1 MSDLRVLVVDDEKGY
16 RDDIKEY
23 LVDSGFMVFT
33 AGLPSEALA
42 VMENERIDI
51 AIVDL
56 RLPEMSGIELMK
68 KIRQID
74 EQIGVIII
82 SGHGDMDSVL
92 TAMRDGAIDFF
103 PKPFDL
109 VDIRF
114 AIERT
119 RKYIEMHSNLNEIR
133 NTCENLIQMMNQSS
147 RIPLIGE
154 SPGMKEVFRLMSQVS
169 PNLNTDVLITGE
181 SGTGKEL
188 VARSIHHLSARNAG
202 YFCAVNCAA
211 IPDNL
216 FESECFGYEKGSF
229 TGAQSAKPG
238 WFEMADHGSLFLD
251 EIGDM
256 NALMQAKLLRISEDG
271 QVRRIGS
278 TRDRNVD
285 VRIITA
291 TNRDIDAM
299 VASGSF
305 RGDLFHRINTF
316 MISIPPLRERTADIP
331 LLISYYLELIC
342 NKTGKKICSMEAEL
356 MDKLMSYSFPG
367 NVRELKNI
375 LERAVILCDG
385 KQIRIRH
392 LRSDLWCCN
401 PQSNPSSEPDELF
414 DLKLIE
420 RQTIER
426 ALKKTGGN
434 KLQAARLLNI
444 SWQALDRRVKDMDG

>member
-1 MSDLRVLVVDDEKGY
+1 MEKMNVLVLDDEPRI
-16 RDDIKEY
+16 RDELSDF
-23 LVDSGFMVFT
+23 LTDHQFSVF
-33 AGLPSEALA
+33 EASCPDEAMPLL
-42 VMENERIDI
+42 EKQQIDI

-56 RLPEMSGIELMK
+56 NLPGRHGLDVLKEIKAEYPDIEVLIITGQGDMETAIQAMRSGAADFFNKPIRLNEVLLAIQRSTRYVSLNRQFHRIRQSYDQLSRELMQNLGLE
-68 KIRQID
+68 IIGNSPQIKNLLKD
-74 EQIGVIII
+74 I
-82 SGHGDMDSVL
+82 SIAAQNPDTPVM
-92 TAMRDGAIDFF
+92 I
-103 PKPFDL
+103 
-109 VDIRF
+109 
-114 AIERT
+114 
-119 RKYIEMHSNLNEIR
+119 
-133 NTCENLIQMMNQSS
+133 C
-147 RIPLIGE
+147 
-154 SPGMKEVFRLMSQVS
+154 
-169 PNLNTDVLITGE
+169 GE

>member
-133 NTCENLIQMMNQSS
+133 NTCDNLIQMMNQSS

-154 SPGMKEVFRLMSQVS
+154 SPGM
-169 PNLNTDVLITGE
+169 
-181 SGTGKEL
+181 
-188 VARSIHHLSARNAG
+188 
-202 YFCAVNCAA
+202 
-211 IPDNL
+211 
-216 FESECFGYEKGSF
+216 
-229 TGAQSAKPG
+229 
-238 WFEMADHGSLFLD
+238 
-251 EIGDM
+251 
-256 NALMQAKLLRISEDG
+256 
-271 QVRRIGS
+271 
-278 TRDRNVD
+278 
-285 VRIITA
+285 
-291 TNRDIDAM
+291 
-299 VASGSF
+299 
-305 RGDLFHRINTF
+305 
-316 MISIPPLRERTADIP
+316 
-331 LLISYYLELIC
+331 
-342 NKTGKKICSMEAEL
+342 
-356 MDKLMSYSFPG
+356 
-367 NVRELKNI
+367 
-375 LERAVILCDG
+375 
-385 KQIRIRH
+385 
-392 LRSDLWCCN
+392 
-401 PQSNPSSEPDELF
+401 
-414 DLKLIE
+414 
-420 RQTIER
+420 
-426 ALKKTGGN
+426 
-434 KLQAARLLNI
+434 
-444 SWQALDRRVKDMDG
+444 

>member
-1 MSDLRVLVVDDEKGY
+1 MEKMNVLVLDDEPRI
-16 RDDIKEY
+16 RDELSDF
-23 LVDSGFMVFT
+23 LTDHQFSVF
-33 AGLPSEALA
+33 EASCPDEAMPLL
-42 VMENERIDI
+42 EKQQIDI

-56 RLPEMSGIELMK
+56 NLPGRHGLDVLKEIKAEYPDIEVLIITGQGDMETAIQAMRSGAADVFNKPIRLNEGLLAIQRSTRDVSLNRQFHRIRQSYDQLSRELMQNLGLE
-68 KIRQID
+68 IIGNSPQIKNLLKD
-74 EQIGVIII
+74 I
-82 SGHGDMDSVL
+82 SIAAQNPDTPVM
-92 TAMRDGAIDFF
+92 I
-103 PKPFDL
+103 
-109 VDIRF
+109 
-114 AIERT
+114 
-119 RKYIEMHSNLNEIR
+119 
-133 NTCENLIQMMNQSS
+133 C
-147 RIPLIGE
+147 
-154 SPGMKEVFRLMSQVS
+154 
-169 PNLNTDVLITGE
+169 GE

-426 ALKKTGGN
+426 ALKKIGGN

-444 SWQALDRRVKDMDG
+444 SWQALERRVKDMDG